1 MTVRLNCLYLE
12 RSLFLFGIV
21 AFGAVVQIG
30 LIAFMIRIVL
40 MMLPSF
46 IFEMF
51 LLQVSYVMNVVVGSR
66 HLVVSGRGDAA
77 RVDGGPC
84 KPRASS
90 FIRAVSTSEIIVPSN
105 FRLMFLI

>member
-1 MTVRLNCLYLE
+1 
-12 RSLFLFGIV
+12 
-21 AFGAVVQIG
+21 VQIG

-51 LLQVSYVMNVVVGSR
+51 LLRISYVSYIMNVVVGSR

-77 RVDGGPC
+77 RVDGGLC

-90 FIRAVSTSEIIVPSN
+90 SIRAVSTSEIIVPSN
-105 FRLMFLI
+105 FRLMFLIE